1 MFEIDKAAI
10 DNVFRDPV
18 TDNKFPILRFSLKD
32 DRSGATLKQATID
45 TGTKK
50 QIVAEQ
56 TGIALDGDFTPLGHY
71 DVDIV
76 AEDNFGQIAKKH
88 VSFRTGRMGMPW
100 EGKWLTDPDYAF
112 APKTSP
118 VPFVFRRVFKI
129 RKPLKKA
136 MVTATALGIYL
147 LKING
152 NRVGSDYFTPGFT
165 SYKHTLQYN
174 LYDITDL
181 LEERNEIVAI
191 VGGGWAAGRF
201 TYSSKSHI
209 TCDRQAFLAEI
220 FLQYTDGTAEK
231 IVTDESW
238 QLSRGGE
245 YRFADFYDGE
255 IYDGAAKDRKTVWRK
270 AGIYKIGFS
279 PRLTICNCPVRAHEN
294 MMVKESFQAANGK
307 EHIYDFGQNFA
318 GVVKLK
324 IKGRKGQKIVVR
336 HAEILT
342 SGDLN
347 VKSLRTAK
355 ATAVYICRD
364 GEQEYSPTM
373 TYMGF
378 RYIGISGISPDDI
391 EVSAVALYSDME
403 ETGGFECSESLLN
416 KLQSNIAWSAKSNFV
431 DIPTDCPQRD
441 ERMGW
446 TGDISVFART
456 ACFNFDVSA
465 FAEKWL
471 RDLRSEQ
478 GKGGGFPLVVPKQ
491 GIAAPTV
498 ATACWGDCSILV
510 TWAEYLARGDK
521 SLLEHM
527 YPAMQKFLK
536 AVAFWARLSG
546 PGKYRKHIWKW
557 LFQFGDWCAP
567 EGNIG
572 DWMKRGRWIATAYY
586 ANSCAIVSRIASL
599 LGKKEDAQRYAVLS
613 SEIAEAYRKVFTDEK
628 GNLKNEFQT
637 GYVLPLAF
645 GMTKGEETAIMAR
658 NLNRLVEQKNWHLT
672 TGFTGTPY
680 ILFALTDNGYT
691 DTAYRLLLQESAP
704 SWLYC
709 VKSGATTTWEE
720 WTIDDRKEGNIP
732 SFNHYAYGAVGDFL
746 YRRVAG
752 IEPIE
757 GGYKKFAV
765 KPVLGGGLTYARAFI
780 VTPFG
785 KAESAWQIHDGIFK
799 LTVCV
804 PVSCECEITLPN
816 GEKHVVASGLY
827 EYECKEEVSK

>member
-1 MFEIDKAAI
+1 
-10 DNVFRDPV
+10 
-18 TDNKFPILRFSLKD
+18 
-32 DRSGATLKQATID
+32 
-45 TGTKK
+45 
-50 QIVAEQ
+50 
-56 TGIALDGDFTPLGHY
+56 
-71 DVDIV
+71 
-76 AEDNFGQIAKKH
+76 
-88 VSFRTGRMGMPW
+88 
-100 EGKWLTDPDYAF
+100 
-112 APKTSP
+112 
-118 VPFVFRRVFKI
+118 
-129 RKPLKKA
+129 

-416 KLQSNIAWSAKSNFV
+416 KLQSNIA
-431 DIPTDCPQRD
+431 C
-441 ERMGW
+441 
-446 TGDISVFART
+446 SVLVPRASSMN
-456 ACFNFDVSA
+456 CCDVSHWVCDPGIELS
-465 FAEKWL
+465 F
-471 RDLRSEQ
+471 
-478 GKGGGFPLVVPKQ
+478 VV
-491 GIAAPTV
+491 GIIET
-498 ATACWGDCSILV
+498 
-510 TWAEYLARGDK
+510 K
-521 SLLEHM
+521 
-527 YPAMQKFLK
+527 
-536 AVAFWARLSG
+536 LS
-546 PGKYRKHIWKW
+546 K
-557 LFQFGDWCAP
+557 
-567 EGNIG
+567 
-572 DWMKRGRWIATAYY
+572 
-586 ANSCAIVSRIASL
+586 
-599 LGKKEDAQRYAVLS
+599 
-613 SEIAEAYRKVFTDEK
+613 SEIVVTPSGGACGEIYLHTRT
-628 GNLKNEFQT
+628 
-637 GYVLPLAF
+637 VLWFSDCVGAS
-645 GMTKGEETAIMAR
+645 
-658 NLNRLVEQKNWHLT
+658 
-672 TGFTGTPY
+672 GT
-680 ILFALTDNGYT
+680 I
-691 DTAYRLLLQESAP
+691 RLLSPL
-704 SWLYC
+704 
-709 VKSGATTTWEE
+709 K
-720 WTIDDRKEGNIP
+720 
-732 SFNHYAYGAVGDFL
+732 
-746 YRRVAG
+746 
-752 IEPIE
+752 
-757 GGYKKFAV
+757 
-765 KPVLGGGLTYARAFI
+765 
-780 VTPFG
+780 
-785 KAESAWQIHDGIFK
+785 
-799 LTVCV
+799 
-804 PVSCECEITLPN
+804 
-816 GEKHVVASGLY
+816 
-827 EYECKEEVSK
+827 